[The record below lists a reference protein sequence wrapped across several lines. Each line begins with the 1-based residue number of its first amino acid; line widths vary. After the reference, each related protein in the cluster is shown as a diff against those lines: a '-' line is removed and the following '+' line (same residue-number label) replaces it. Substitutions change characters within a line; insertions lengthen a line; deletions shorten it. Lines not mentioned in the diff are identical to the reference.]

1 MRLRYDPYRV
11 FVSSRS
17 PAGLYA
23 RQKWLN
29 ESSSAAWQEDFKQT
43 VAALYAG
50 QSADGS
56 WEHSV
61 LETIRR
67 LFGLHLTVREPDA
80 NIDAALGWLMQQVR
94 LPPSD
99 DKRRPK
105 ALPPESLA
113 GLPFAGGRRDL
124 CVSAAGLFLSSI
136 FGKSQAPR
144 VVEHYQQLVGAVSK
158 DQKLPS
164 DLPTLCNVLRA
175 LVVHPQFSQ
184 HRFTDQVVAALTG
197 RQGVNGEWE
206 PPIPFYQTVN
216 ALAHLEST
224 RANAQLEKAFRRLV
238 AVQNTNGSWSA
249 DQPEWHTFLVVHA
262 LRNKALI

>member
-1 MRLRYDPYRV
+1 MQLHHDPYQI
-11 FVSSRS
+11 FESSRS
-17 PAGLYA
+17 PVGLYA
-23 RQKWLN
+23 RQKWLG

-50 QSADGS
+50 QSGDGS

-94 LPPSD
+94 LPPAD
-99 DKRRPK
+99 DKSRPK
-105 ALPPESLA
+105 ALTQESLV
-113 GLPFAGGRRDL
+113 GLPFTGGRQDL

-136 FGKSQAPR
+136 FGKSQAPMT
-144 VVEHYQQLVGAVSK
+144 VEIYQELIGVISR
-158 DQKLPS
+158 DQNLQS
-164 DLPTLCNVLRA
+164 DIPTLCNVLRA

-184 HRFTDQVVAALTG
+184 HVLTGQVVAALAG
-197 RQGVNGEWE
+197 RQGVNGEWK

-216 ALAHLEST
+216 ALAHLESSLADT
-224 RANAQLEKAFRRLV
+224 QLEKAFNRLV
-238 AVQNTNGSWSA
+238 AVQNTNGCWST
-249 DQPEWHTFLVVHA
+249 DQPEWHTFLTVHA